1 MLRPYYETRANYNGI
16 LKTQKLRINDLESKV
31 RDSKMT
37 YNEALQNLE
46 KISEE
51 IHKMR
56 DERRFSCSQQTVN
69 GETVIN
75 NEIILL
81 K

>member
-1 MLRPYYETRANYNGI
+1 M
-16 LKTQKLRINDLESKV
+16 DLESKV
-31 RDSKMT
+31 RESKLT

-56 DERRFSCSQQTVN
+56 DERRFSCSPAVN
-69 GETVIN
+69 GETV
-75 NEIILL
+75 
-81 K
+81 